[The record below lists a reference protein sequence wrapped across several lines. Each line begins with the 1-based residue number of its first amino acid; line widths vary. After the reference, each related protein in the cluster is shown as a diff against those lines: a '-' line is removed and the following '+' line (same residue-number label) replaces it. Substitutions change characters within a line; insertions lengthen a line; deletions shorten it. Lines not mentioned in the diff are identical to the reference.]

1 MPTRRLRTHNRGFTL
16 VELMIV
22 ITIIVILVS
31 ILIPNFIR
39 ARSRSQL
46 SVCTS
51 NLKNIA
57 SGVEMYS
64 TDHEG
69 RYPAQLDKLTPN
81 YLKAIPTCPVAGSD
95 SYSSSF
101 SSSTAP
107 DTYEIYCE
115 GNFHLGFA
123 PADYPRY
130 DPTRGLVER

>member
-1 MPTRRLRTHNRGFTL
+1 MSARRLRTHNKGFTL

-64 TDHEG
+64 TDNDG
-69 RYPAQLDKLTPN
+69 RYPTQLEQLTPK
-81 YLKAIPTCPVAGSD
+81 YLRTIPKCPVAGSD

-101 SSSTAP
+101 TSSVVP
-107 DTYEIYCE
+107 DTYEFYCD
-115 GNFHLGFA
+115 GNSHLGFA
-123 PADYPRY
+123 PVDYPRY
-130 DPTRGLVER
+130 DPSQGLVER